1 MSENGDDWAHL
12 LRAANRG
19 DTAAYAA
26 FLAALAPVLRGIVRA
41 RAGGIDAALREDIV
55 QEVLLTVHLKRHT
68 WAEDRPVRPWVY
80 AITRYKIVDTLR
92 LRGRDI
98 TMPVEDFADILPAEA
113 DADPFAARDTDR
125 MLDQLDDRSRS
136 ILRAVAYEQTKL
148 ADLGPRFG
156 LSEGAARVAL
166 HRALRKLSALRR
178 GDQ

>member
-1 MSENGDDWAHL
+1 MTENGDDWAYL

-80 AITRYKIVDTLR
+80 SIARYKIVDALR
-92 LRGRDI
+92 RRGRDI
-98 TMPVEDFADILPAEA
+98 TIPVEDFADVLPAEA
-113 DADPFAARDTDR
+113 EPDPFAIRDTDR
-125 MLDQLDDRSRS
+125 MLDKLDDRSRS
-136 ILRAVAYEQTKL
+136 ILRAVAYGGTKL
-148 ADLGPRFG
+148 ADLGSRFG

-178 GDQ
+178 GGQ